1 MNKFTNGEHIA
12 YKLMIKHDAWI
23 NTALLS
29 ALLLSA
35 FLKQQPA
42 NLEIFLLFFTWSIN
56 RAQRRE
62 LGWNYKVLFSVLN
75 AVQLLIMLYAAM
87 SVLEILSH
95 IVR

>member
-1 MNKFTNGEHIA
+1 MNKFTNREHIA

-29 ALLLSA
+29 LLLLSA

-42 NLEIFLLFFTWSIN
+42 NLEIALLFITWVIN
-56 RAQRRE
+56 RAQQRE
-62 LGWNYKVLFSVLN
+62 MNLKHRIFFSMLN
-75 AVQLLIMLYAAM
+75 TTQLLIMTYAAM

-95 IVR
+95 IIR